1 METYRCSIDDIDKVF
16 AKHIIDPYCD
26 HARDAVKKGVRKTAT
41 KMAKTTRQ
49 TAQMD
54 DGRWEADGDK
64 GEDFPN
70 KRTAKHGGAHG
81 VYRKHITWKGEQ
93 TGVDGYK
100 ATWYVRSPEYRLTH
114 LLAKGHKQ
122 YVFGMRS
129 KKHPF
134 YKGEPWLHAARDQAE
149 KDVVDY
155 IIKELKK

>member
-1 METYRCSIDDIDKVF
+1 MADFVICDIEDIDKVLE
-16 AKHIIDPYCD
+16 KHIIDPYTA
-26 HARDAVKKGVRKTAT
+26 HAREAVRKGVRKTAT
-41 KMAKTTRQ
+41 KMAKKTRE

-54 DGRWEADGDK
+54 DGRWEPGGDK
-64 GEDFPN
+64 GENFPN
-70 KRTAKHGGAHG
+70 KRASKGGEHG
-81 VYRKHITWKGEQ
+81 VFRKHITWRGEE
-93 TGVDGYK
+93 TGIDNYK

-129 KKHPF
+129 KKHPR
-134 YKGEPWLHAARDQAE
+134 YEGKRWLHAARDQAE